1 MHSRAV
7 PIDMGQV
14 CMQRVMHVDMGCVNA
29 RARASELASW
39 HRAMSMGLK
48 TRGYTKMSTECNLQ
62 KQEVGKMLNARQPAC
77 W

>member
-14 CMQRVMHVDMGCVNA
+14 CMQRAMHVDMGCVNA
-29 RARASELASW
+29 RVRASELVSW
-39 HRAMSMGLK
+39 RRAMSMGLK
-48 TRGYTKMSTECNLQ
+48 TRGCTEMSTECNLQ
-62 KQEVGKMLNARQPAC
+62 KQEVGKVLNARQPAR